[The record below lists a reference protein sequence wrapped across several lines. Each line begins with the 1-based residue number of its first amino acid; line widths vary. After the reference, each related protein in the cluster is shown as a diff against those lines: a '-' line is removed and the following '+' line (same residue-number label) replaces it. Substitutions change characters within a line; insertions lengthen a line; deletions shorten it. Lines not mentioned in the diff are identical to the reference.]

1 MGTTKQ
7 MILNAFS
14 KSFKNRFYNELVIG
28 KLAHSEFKDKINKGD
43 EVDITMPGTVRL
55 FDYDGGD
62 LPTAETATISTC
74 KVKIDRGRAFHFE
87 LSEME
92 EKMMEA
98 SFANPDKVVDL
109 AIDYTEDAVK
119 QFAAAVDSAYAN
131 LYTRAGHY
139 LDDNGKAITLTP
151 QIAKDIFA
159 YMQAKFQRGD
169 GKGHTN
175 WLDGSMVCVIPPEYQ
190 FYLGKLDDLKY
201 TESGKQEVKKGYIGT
216 LCGWEILVS
225 NNIAQPQD
233 GVFYPLFGVKDK
245 TLAGGI
251 SSDLNTVYYTPEKNF
266 NTCYKGY
273 GLFGVGAPRADMLG
287 TVKISAPLSVEVPK
301 EETSKQEVSQG
312 SN

>member
-7 MILNAFS
+7 MIAGAFS
-14 KSFKNRFYNELVIG
+14 KAFQKYFYNELVVG
-28 KLAHSEFKDKINKGD
+28 KLAHSELKDNINKGD
-43 EVDITMPGTVRL
+43 EVDITMPGTVKL

-87 LSEME
+87 LTELE
-92 EKMMEA
+92 EKMMRK
-98 SFANPDKVVDL
+98 SYDDPDRMVDL
-109 AIDYTEDAVK
+109 AKDYTADAIK
-119 QFAAAVDSAYAN
+119 QFAAAVDTAYAN

-139 LDDNGKAITLTP
+139 LDDAGKAITLTP
-151 QIAKDIFA
+151 DIAKEIFA

-175 WLDGSMVCVIPPEYQ
+175 WIDGSMVCVIPPEYQ
-190 FYLGKLDDLKY
+190 FYLGKLDELKN
-201 TESGKQEVKKGYIGT
+201 TESGKEEIKKGFIGN

-251 SSDLNTVYYTPEKNF
+251 SSDLNTTFYTPEKNF

-273 GLFGVGAPRADMLG
+273 GLYGVGAPRADMLG
-287 TVKISAPLSVEVPK
+287 TVKISAPLAVKVP
-301 EETSKQEVSQG
+301 ETETSTPETK
-312 SN
+312 